1 MIDDTML
8 KAAEAEVVRLEE
20 ELKKTPAYK
29 RLQAAKNL
37 IAVYR
42 ADPETVTPAAATQQP
57 TPRYRPRVPLNDEVP
72 PEESEI
78 VPATKTALVDA
89 AVAEYLTRRGR
100 RATSGELLPVVQ
112 AKGIVIT
119 GQVPAKTLSSFLSRS
134 KRFDNVQGFGGF
146 GLVEWNGRRTA
157 PTVATADPQPGPDS
171 SPASAT
177 KGGLFN

>member
-1 MIDDTML
+1 MVDDAL
-8 KAAEAEVVRLEE
+8 LRAAETEVLRLEE

-42 ADPETVTPAAATQQP
+42 ADPEPEPTVTSATMP
-57 TPRYRPRVPLNDEVP
+57 PISRYRAQLDDEVS

-89 AVAEYLTRRGR
+89 AVAEYLTQRGR

-112 AKGIVIT
+112 AKGINIT
-119 GQVPAKTLSSFLSRS
+119 GKVPAKTLSSFLSRS

-157 PTVATADPQPGPDS
+157 PPPVGIPNETIHD
-171 SPASAT
+171 
-177 KGGLFN
+177 GGKLPLNS